1 VALLAKVI
9 QVTSHN
15 TPVHSHYDRGLRTKI
30 YGYSYGYRGKIMLTL
45 PGDAVRQIQWRFADR
60 FDLQMLV
67 QSARGVARGTVAQLV
82 AAGERNTHEW
92 TPGKNSMMEAFDRAG
107 ITAAFMEPEEGG
119 FISGPKNLALSL
131 AAFELAWVDGG
142 AATAS
147 LAGSLALAP
156 IHERGTPEQ
165 LKHYK
170 KPLRASAARR
180 GAQDLARSLCVD

>member
-1 VALLAKVI
+1 MK
-9 QVTSHN
+9 T
-15 TPVHSHYDRGLRTKI
+15 
-30 YGYSYGYRGKIMLTL
+30 MLTL
-45 PGDAVRQIQWRFADR
+45 PGDSVRQIQWRFADR

-131 AAFELAWVDGG
+131 AALALAWVDVG
-142 AATAS
+142 AATA
-147 LAGSLALAP
+147 
-156 IHERGTPEQ
+156 
-165 LKHYK
+165 
-170 KPLRASAARR
+170 
-180 GAQDLARSLCVD
+180 